1 MWRRLKVFFSLD
13 KLFELNLNYK
23 DKKKKRIQTLWQPV
37 ESLPHLSLQNS
48 RALVPLLWI
57 GVKVNKMHG
66 LNGLKHC

>member
-1 MWRRLKVFFSLD
+1 MCRRLKVFFSLD
-13 KLFELNLNYK
+13 KLFELNLNCK
-23 DKKKKRIQTLWQPV
+23 DKKKKKRIQTLWQPI

-66 LNGLKHC
+66 LRG